1 MAVERRN
8 PLPSGIYWQDF
19 FEPPV
24 GGASI
29 QGFQQ
34 WLKEN
39 TNYVSVLKTVYNGPG
54 RDPFLEF
61 TTGALYTINPGLAAV
76 ANQLPGTG
84 RARAWILFKVRSPVL
99 WPSVKFGFP
108 TIAEQSTE
116 EGDTVARPAP
126 EKDIADVIP
135 TVEQMSESTG
145 QALKSGSK
153 IIAIIVGIAGVLGI
167 GYLYAQS
174 KLLR

>member
-39 TNYVSVLKTVYNGPG
+39 TNYVSVLKTVYHGPG

-108 TIAEQSTE
+108 KIAEQITE
-116 EGDTVARPAP
+116 QGINVARPAP
-126 EKDIADVIP
+126 EKDIAAVFP
-135 TVEQMSESTG
+135 RVEKRLERKDKAT
-145 QALKSGSK
+145 K
-153 IIAIIVGIAGVLGI
+153 
-167 GYLYAQS
+167 
-174 KLLR
+174 